1 MRAELVLQ
9 SRRITRRSKMGVGD
23 SEHSIVLMKR
33 GNLTH
38 GTRWREGSVGS

>member
-9 SRRITRRSKMGVGD
+9 SRRMTRRSKMGVGD

-33 GNLTH
+33 GNQPM
-38 GTRWREGSVGS
+38 GPSGGKGVSD